1 MAVKA
6 RALASRRDYSVFRLA
21 TLATTVF
28 KLGGGWQPGPP
39 LSFCLS
45 IGGRYAARSLARGSV
60 YRQVA
65 ATRPDL
71 RGRSTS
77 IDS

>member
-21 TLATTVF
+21 ALATTVI

-39 LSFCLS
+39 LSLAS
-45 IGGRYAARSLARGSV
+45 TAAPRRGR
-60 YRQVA
+60 VA
-65 ATRPDL
+65 AT
-71 RGRSTS
+71 
-77 IDS
+77 